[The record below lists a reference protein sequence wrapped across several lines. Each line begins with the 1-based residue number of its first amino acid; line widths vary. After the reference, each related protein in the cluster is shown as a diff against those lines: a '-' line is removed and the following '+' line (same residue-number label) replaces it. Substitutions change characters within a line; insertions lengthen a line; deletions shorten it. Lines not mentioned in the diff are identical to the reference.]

1 VDEEGIAMDETRIYS
16 VDSETFNELSHAN
29 DELIQYLQW
38 LIERKDLEAINK
50 LSPIVR
56 RTTDLFLAILEGA
69 FPEISHLIDS
79 FNKLRDEIT
88 ERIARASTPEEIE
101 QLSTQVDELTSDYQ
115 KRINEVVAE
124 TKRLENRVR
133 SSEEG
138 RLCFLFSQ
146 YDRDVLRELT
156 CNLKAL

>member
-1 VDEEGIAMDETRIYS
+1 MDQTRIYS
-16 VDSETFNELSHAN
+16 VDSETFNELSRAN

-69 FPEISHLIDS
+69 FPEISDVIDA
-79 FNKLRDEIT
+79 FNKLRDEKT
-88 ERIARASTPEEIE
+88 EQIARASTPEEIQ
-101 QLSTQVDELTSDYQ
+101 QLSKQVDVLTSDYQ

-124 TKRLENRVR
+124 TKRLEKQSRK
-133 SSEEG
+133 
-138 RLCFLFSQ
+138 Q
-146 YDRDVLRELT
+146 
-156 CNLKAL
+156 

>member
-1 VDEEGIAMDETRIYS
+1 MDEMRIYY
-16 VDSETFNELSHAN
+16 VDSETFSELSHAN

-56 RTTDLFLAILEGA
+56 RMTDLFVAIIEGA
-69 FPEISHLIDS
+69 FPEISHVIGA

-101 QLSTQVDELTSDYQ
+101 QLSKQVDGLTSDYQ
-115 KRINEVVAE
+115 KRIYELMAE
-124 TKRLENRVR
+124 PKRLEKQSRK
-133 SSEEG
+133 
-138 RLCFLFSQ
+138 Q
-146 YDRDVLRELT
+146 
-156 CNLKAL
+156 

>member
-1 VDEEGIAMDETRIYS
+1 MDETRIYS

-69 FPEISHLIDS
+69 FPEISHVIDA
-79 FNKLRDEIT
+79 FKKLRDEIT
-88 ERIARASTPEEIE
+88 EQIARASTPEEIE
-101 QLSTQVDELTSDYQ
+101 QLSKQVDELTSDYQ

-124 TKRLENRVR
+124 TKRLEKQSRK
-133 SSEEG
+133 
-138 RLCFLFSQ
+138 Q
-146 YDRDVLRELT
+146 LREPVWPPFTFCSRRPIETRLG
-156 CNLKAL
+156 N

>member
-1 VDEEGIAMDETRIYS
+1 MDEPRVYY

-56 RTTDLFLAILEGA
+56 RMTDLFVAIIEGA
-69 FPEISHLIDS
+69 FPEISHVIDA

-101 QLSTQVDELTSDYQ
+101 QLSKQVDGLTSDYQ
-115 KRINEVVAE
+115 KRIYELMAE
-124 TKRLENRVR
+124 TKRLEKQSRK
-133 SSEEG
+133 
-138 RLCFLFSQ
+138 Q
-146 YDRDVLRELT
+146 
-156 CNLKAL
+156 

>member
-1 VDEEGIAMDETRIYS
+1 MDQTRIYS
-16 VDSETFNELSHAN
+16 VDSETFNELSRAN

-69 FPEISHLIDS
+69 FPEISHVVDA
-79 FNKLRDEIT
+79 FNKRRDEIT
-88 ERIARASTPEEIE
+88 ERIARASTPEEIQ
-101 QLSTQVDELTSDYQ
+101 QLSKQVDELTSDYQ

-124 TKRLENRVR
+124 TKRLEKQSRK
-133 SSEEG
+133 
-138 RLCFLFSQ
+138 Q
-146 YDRDVLRELT
+146 
-156 CNLKAL
+156 

>member
-1 VDEEGIAMDETRIYS
+1 MDETRIYS
-16 VDSETFNELSHAN
+16 VDSETFDKLSQAN
-29 DELIQYLQW
+29 DEPIQYLQW

-69 FPEISHLIDS
+69 FPEISHVIDA

-101 QLSTQVDELTSDYQ
+101 QLSKQVDELTSDYQ

-124 TKRLENRVR
+124 TKRLEKQSRK
-133 SSEEG
+133 
-138 RLCFLFSQ
+138 Q
-146 YDRDVLRELT
+146 
-156 CNLKAL
+156 

>member
-1 VDEEGIAMDETRIYS
+1 MDETRIYS
-16 VDSETFNELSHAN
+16 VDSETFSELSHAN

-69 FPEISHLIDS
+69 FPEISHVLDA

-101 QLSTQVDELTSDYQ
+101 QLSKQVDELTSDYQ
-115 KRINEVVAE
+115 KRIGEVMAE
-124 TKRLENRVR
+124 TKRLEKQSRK
-133 SSEEG
+133 
-138 RLCFLFSQ
+138 Q
-146 YDRDVLRELT
+146 
-156 CNLKAL
+156 

>member
-1 VDEEGIAMDETRIYS
+1 MDETRIYY

-38 LIERKDLEAINK
+38 LIERKDLEAIHK

-56 RTTDLFLAILEGA
+56 RMTDLFLAILEGA
-69 FPEISHLIDS
+69 FPEISHVIDA

-101 QLSTQVDELTSDYQ
+101 QLAKQVDGLTTDYQ
-115 KRINEVVAE
+115 KRIYELMAE
-124 TKRLENRVR
+124 AKRLEKQ
-133 SSEEG
+133 G
-138 RLCFLFSQ
+138 RKQ
-146 YDRDVLRELT
+146 
-156 CNLKAL
+156 

>member
-1 VDEEGIAMDETRIYS
+1 MDETRIYS
-16 VDSETFNELSHAN
+16 VDSETFNELSRAN

-69 FPEISHLIDS
+69 FPEISHVLDA

-101 QLSTQVDELTSDYQ
+101 QLYKQVDGLTSDYQ
-115 KRINEVVAE
+115 KRIYELMAE
-124 TKRLENRVR
+124 AKRLGKQSRK
-133 SSEEG
+133 
-138 RLCFLFSQ
+138 Q
-146 YDRDVLRELT
+146 
-156 CNLKAL
+156 

>member
-1 VDEEGIAMDETRIYS
+1 MDETRIYS
-16 VDSETFNELSHAN
+16 VDSETFNELSRAN

-69 FPEISHLIDS
+69 FPEISHVLDA

-88 ERIARASTPEEIE
+88 ERIARASRPEEIE
-101 QLSTQVDELTSDYQ
+101 QLSKQVDELTSDYQ

-124 TKRLENRVR
+124 TKRLEKQSRK
-133 SSEEG
+133 
-138 RLCFLFSQ
+138 Q
-146 YDRDVLRELT
+146 
-156 CNLKAL
+156 

>member
-1 VDEEGIAMDETRIYS
+1 MDETRIYS
-16 VDSETFNELSHAN
+16 VDSETFNELSRAN

-69 FPEISHLIDS
+69 FPEISHVLDA

-88 ERIARASTPEEIE
+88 ERIARASTPEEIQ
-101 QLSTQVDELTSDYQ
+101 QLSKQVDELTSDYQ

-124 TKRLENRVR
+124 TKRLEKQSRK
-133 SSEEG
+133 
-138 RLCFLFSQ
+138 Q
-146 YDRDVLRELT
+146 
-156 CNLKAL
+156 

>member
-1 VDEEGIAMDETRIYS
+1 MDETRIYS

-56 RTTDLFLAILEGA
+56 RMTDLFVAIIEGA
-69 FPEISHLIDS
+69 FPEISHVIDA

-101 QLSTQVDELTSDYQ
+101 QLSKQADGLTSDYQ
-115 KRINEVVAE
+115 QRINEVVAE
-124 TKRLENRVR
+124 TKRLEKQSRK
-133 SSEEG
+133 
-138 RLCFLFSQ
+138 Q
-146 YDRDVLRELT
+146 
-156 CNLKAL
+156 

>member
-1 VDEEGIAMDETRIYS
+1 MDETRIYS

-69 FPEISHLIDS
+69 FPEISHVIDA

-88 ERIARASTPEEIE
+88 SGWLGPVRQR
-101 QLSTQVDELTSDYQ
+101 
-115 KRINEVVAE
+115 
-124 TKRLENRVR
+124 RLR
-133 SSEEG
+133 SSLS
-138 RLCFLFSQ
+138 RSMSS
-146 YDRDVLRELT
+146 RATTRS
-156 CNLKAL
+156 A

>member
-1 VDEEGIAMDETRIYS
+1 MDEPRIYY

-56 RTTDLFLAILEGA
+56 RMTDLFVAIIEGA
-69 FPEISHLIDS
+69 FPEISHVIDA

-101 QLSTQVDELTSDYQ
+101 QLSKQVDGLTSDYQ
-115 KRINEVVAE
+115 KRIYELMAE
-124 TKRLENRVR
+124 AKRLEKQSRK
-133 SSEEG
+133 
-138 RLCFLFSQ
+138 Q
-146 YDRDVLRELT
+146 
-156 CNLKAL
+156 

>member
-1 VDEEGIAMDETRIYS
+1 MDETRIYY

-56 RTTDLFLAILEGA
+56 RMTDLFVAIIEGA
-69 FPEISHLIDS
+69 FPEISHVIDV

-88 ERIARASTPEEIE
+88 ERIAGASTPEEIE
-101 QLSTQVDELTSDYQ
+101 QLSKQVDGLTSDYQ
-115 KRINEVVAE
+115 KRIYELMAE
-124 TKRLENRVR
+124 AKRLGKQSRK
-133 SSEEG
+133 
-138 RLCFLFSQ
+138 Q
-146 YDRDVLRELT
+146 
-156 CNLKAL
+156 

>member
-1 VDEEGIAMDETRIYS
+1 VANSVDEEGIAMDETRIYS

-69 FPEISHLIDS
+69 FPEISHVIDA

-88 ERIARASTPEEIE
+88 ERIARASTPEEIQ
-101 QLSTQVDELTSDYQ
+101 QLSMQVDELKRDYQ

-124 TKRLENRVR
+124 TNRLVKQSRK
-133 SSEEG
+133 
-138 RLCFLFSQ
+138 Q
-146 YDRDVLRELT
+146 
-156 CNLKAL
+156 

>member
-16 VDSETFNELSHAN
+16 VDAETFNKLSHAN

-69 FPEISHLIDS
+69 FPEISHVIDA

-88 ERIARASTPEEIE
+88 ERIARASTPEEIQ
-101 QLSTQVDELTSDYQ
+101 QLSKQVDELTSDYQ

-124 TKRLENRVR
+124 TKRLEKQSRK
-133 SSEEG
+133 
-138 RLCFLFSQ
+138 Q
-146 YDRDVLRELT
+146 
-156 CNLKAL
+156 

>member
-1 VDEEGIAMDETRIYS
+1 MDETRIYS

-69 FPEISHLIDS
+69 FPEISHVLVA

-101 QLSTQVDELTSDYQ
+101 QLSKQVDELTSDYQ
-115 KRINEVVAE
+115 KRIGEVMAE
-124 TKRLENRVR
+124 TKRLEKQSRK
-133 SSEEG
+133 
-138 RLCFLFSQ
+138 Q
-146 YDRDVLRELT
+146 
-156 CNLKAL
+156 

>member
-56 RTTDLFLAILEGA
+56 RTTDLFRAILEGA
-69 FPEISHLIDS
+69 FPEISHVIDA

-88 ERIARASTPEEIE
+88 ERIARASTPEEIQ
-101 QLSTQVDELTSDYQ
+101 QLSKQVDELTSDYQ

-124 TKRLENRVR
+124 TKRLEKQSRK
-133 SSEEG
+133 
-138 RLCFLFSQ
+138 Q
-146 YDRDVLRELT
+146 
-156 CNLKAL
+156 

>member
-56 RTTDLFLAILEGA
+56 RTTDLFLAMLEGA
-69 FPEISHLIDS
+69 FPEISHVIDA

-88 ERIARASTPEEIE
+88 ERIARASTPEEIQ
-101 QLSTQVDELTSDYQ
+101 QLSMQVDELTSDYQ

-124 TKRLENRVR
+124 TKRLEKQSRK
-133 SSEEG
+133 
-138 RLCFLFSQ
+138 Q
-146 YDRDVLRELT
+146 
-156 CNLKAL
+156 

>member
-1 VDEEGIAMDETRIYS
+1 MDEPRIYY

-56 RTTDLFLAILEGA
+56 RMTDLFVAIIEGA
-69 FPEISHLIDS
+69 FPEISHIIDA

-101 QLSTQVDELTSDYQ
+101 QLSKQVDGLTSDYQ
-115 KRINEVVAE
+115 KRIYELMAE
-124 TKRLENRVR
+124 AKRLEKQSRK
-133 SSEEG
+133 
-138 RLCFLFSQ
+138 Q
-146 YDRDVLRELT
+146 
-156 CNLKAL
+156 

>member
-1 VDEEGIAMDETRIYS
+1 MDETRIYS

-69 FPEISHLIDS
+69 FPEISHVIDA

-88 ERIARASTPEEIE
+88 ERIAQAGTPEEIQ
-101 QLSTQVDELTSDYQ
+101 QLSKQVDELTSDYQ

-124 TKRLENRVR
+124 TKRLEKQSRK
-133 SSEEG
+133 
-138 RLCFLFSQ
+138 Q
-146 YDRDVLRELT
+146 
-156 CNLKAL
+156 

>member
-16 VDSETFNELSHAN
+16 VDSETFNKLSHAN

-69 FPEISHLIDS
+69 FPEISHVIDA

-101 QLSTQVDELTSDYQ
+101 QLSKQ
-115 KRINEVVAE
+115 
-124 TKRLENRVR
+124 
-133 SSEEG
+133 G
-138 RLCFLFSQ
+138 
-146 YDRDVLRELT
+146 
-156 CNLKAL
+156 

>member
-1 VDEEGIAMDETRIYS
+1 MDETRIYYLN
-16 VDSETFNELSHAN
+16 SETFNELSHAN

-56 RTTDLFLAILEGA
+56 RTTDLFLVILEGA
-69 FPEISHLIDS
+69 FPEISDVIDA

-101 QLSTQVDELTSDYQ
+101 QLSKQVDELTSDYQ

-124 TKRLENRVR
+124 TRRLEKQSRK
-133 SSEEG
+133 
-138 RLCFLFSQ
+138 Q
-146 YDRDVLRELT
+146 
-156 CNLKAL
+156 